1 MPVYYYGPEEF
12 TKELFTSKLIDS
24 PPPVIGIDVET
35 ISLDERAPIGF
46 SIATSPTEGFYFS
59 ILPEWTPEIELI
71 RPLLN
76 NPNIKKVM
84 HNAPFDLRAMDL
96 LFIIDRTNIADT
108 NVMARLL
115 GRTETKLAWL
125 APEVNMN
132 ATEAKS
138 MLGAGQNMLSL
149 PTGAVASKCCNDSGV
164 ALALYHRYLPQIDH
178 AYFAVEM
185 EVIPILIDMSLRGL
199 RVNQHDRAELEEKLT
214 GEVAYYRKLC
224 EDEGFNPNSPQQVGY
239 ILAKRGSFLPLTRK
253 KTQLKSDKDTL
264 QFLDDPIASAVLEFR
279 HINTFLTRYIQ
290 PLAGESRIYTEYNLD
305 AVVGRVSS
313 SKRNMQNIPG
323 PNIARNEPGARY
335 IFMPDSGIFTTGDY
349 SQEHLYILMHKSG
362 DRMMQRVYQE
372 GYYDGD
378 LHSFTAH
385 ELHIPRPLAKTI
397 NFAIVYGA
405 TARTIATEIK
415 TRDIRRC
422 SIFLDRWF
430 STVRDAAEWIRAV
443 QADGLRT
450 GWAAPTLFGRRIKLP
465 DEDMEGQKRKAV
477 NYPILGSDGEIMKR
491 ALILCRSYNLPLVVT
506 VHDSI
511 TCDGDIVFPIEEL
524 ETIPPVRIPFE
535 VKQTLRWE

>member
-1 MPVYYYGPEEF
+1 MPLYYFGPDEL
-12 TKELFTSKLIDS
+12 TKELFTSRLIDS

-59 ILPEWTPEIELI
+59 VLPEYTPEIELI

-96 LFIIDRTNIADT
+96 LFVIDRTNIADT

-115 GRTETKLAWL
+115 GRIETKLAWL
-125 APEVNMN
+125 AGEVVMV

-138 MLGAGQNMLSL
+138 MLGPGQNMLSL
-149 PTGAVASKCCNDSGV
+149 PTKAVASKCCNDSGV
-164 ALALYHRYLPQIDH
+164 ALALYHHYLPHIDQP
-178 AYFAVEM
+178 YFAVEM

-199 RVNQHDRAELEEKLT
+199 RVNQHDRAELEEKLV

-239 ILAKRGSFLPLTRK
+239 ILAKRRSFLPLTKK
-253 KTQLKSDKDTL
+253 KTQLRTDKETL
-264 QFLDDPIASAVLEFR
+264 QFLDDPIASAVLSFR

-290 PLAGESRIYTEYNLD
+290 PLAGEDRIYTTYNLD
-305 AVVGRVSS
+305 AVVGRISS
-313 SKRNMQNIPG
+313 SKRNLQNIPG
-323 PNIARNEPGARY
+323 PNPATGEPGARY
-335 IFMPDSGIFTTGDY
+335 IFMPDSGVFTSGDF
-349 SQEHLYILMHKSG
+349 SQEHLRILMYKSG
-362 DRMMQRVYQE
+362 DRVMQRVYEE
-372 GYYDGD
+372 GEYEGD
-378 LHSFTAH
+378 LHLFTAH
-385 ELHIPRPLAKTI
+385 ELNIPRSLARTI
-397 NFAIVYGA
+397 NYAIVYGA
-405 TARTIATEIK
+405 TARTIAMQIR

-430 STVRDAAEWIRAV
+430 SLFRDAAEYIRAV

-450 GWAAPTLFGRRIKLP
+450 GWAAPTLFNRRIKLP
-465 DEDMEGQKRKAV
+465 DEDEEGQKRKAI
-477 NYPILGSDGEIMKR
+477 NYGILGSDGEIMKR
-491 ALILCRSYNLPLVVT
+491 ALILCRGYNLPLVVC

-511 TCDGDIVFPIEEL
+511 TCDGDIEFPVGEL
-524 ETIPPVRIPFE
+524 ETIPPVRIPFK